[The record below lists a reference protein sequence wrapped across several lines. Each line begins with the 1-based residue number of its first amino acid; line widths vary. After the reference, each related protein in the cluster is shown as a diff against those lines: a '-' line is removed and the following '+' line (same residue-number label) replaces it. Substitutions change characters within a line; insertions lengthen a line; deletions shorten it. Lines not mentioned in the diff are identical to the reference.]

1 MASKKYTLLAGLIC
15 LLVSSAFSQ
24 AQIRSYEDSSVIPT
38 KRMPQHTEFIN
49 GTYNYPAKPRN
60 QWEIGIKGGLSTISG
75 DVRSRLPSGGFGIHV
90 RKALGYVFSIRMEYD
105 WLNARG
111 LNFSPSDGFRRNP
124 VLGQIYTSAV
134 PGGGFLQNTIY
145 YNYKTNIQDLGL
157 HGVVTLNNIRFHKAK
172 TGVNFYAFGGIAGVT
187 YAANYNALN
196 SNGQP
201 YDFTGVPAATY
212 SNKKD
217 AIKYLKD
224 NVLDDSYETQ
234 AERDPLQPK
243 LGDRPFK
250 VAFEFGGGVQFK
262 INNRFNIAL
271 EDKVTLP
278 KTDVLDGQQWQE
290 NFGNGNVGAIAQSRD
305 YDTYN
310 FLSVGLNYNLGAKSV
325 EPLWWLNP
333 LDYAYSEI
341 RKPKLM
347 IMPKPILPDADGDGV
362 TDQFDQEQTP
372 QGCPVDTHGVSRD
385 TDGDGVPDCKDKEL
399 VTPTI
404 CQPVD
409 ADGVGKCPCPDTS
422 CYAGLIKATE
432 TGCDTKLGALP
443 SVTFTGKSVN
453 LSKDN
458 QSLLASVGARMRN
471 NPECKVV
478 VVGYCNSTKQEQQ
491 LSWDR
496 VNAVINYL
504 VEKEGIS
511 ADRFIFQ
518 YGQDGG
524 DCNTVDL
531 RGAASGEEGPNTVPA
546 PHPNL
551 RKTK

>member
-1 MASKKYTLLAGLIC
+1 MASKKYTLLAGLFC
-15 LLVSSAFSQ
+15 LLVFSAFSQ

-60 QWEIGIKGGLSTISG
+60 QWELGFKVGNSSVSG
-75 DVRSRLPSGGFGIHV
+75 DIRSRLPNLGLGVHV
-90 RKALGYVFSIRMEYD
+90 RKAFGYVFSMRLEYD

-111 LNFSPSDGFRRNP
+111 LNFAASDGFRRNP
-124 VLGQIYTSAV
+124 VLSQIYTSPAGV
-134 PGGGFLQNTIY
+134 LLQNSIF
-145 YNYKTNIQDLGL
+145 YNYKTNIENLGL
-157 HGVVTLNNIRFHKAK
+157 HGIVTLNNIRFHKSK
-172 TGVNFYAFGGIAGVT
+172 TGINFYGFGGIAGVA
-187 YAANYNALN
+187 YVAKYDALN
-196 SNGQP
+196 SNGLP
-201 YDFTGVPAATY
+201 YDFTGITSATY
-212 SNKKD
+212 PNRKST
-217 AIKYLKD
+217 IKALK
-224 NVLDDSYETQ
+224 NLLDGKYETR
-234 AERDPLQPK
+234 AEQDPLQPK
-243 LGDRPFK
+243 LGNRPFK
-250 VAFEFGGGVQFK
+250 VAFEVGVGTQIK
-262 INNRFNIAL
+262 LNNKFNIAI
-271 EDKVTLP
+271 EDKLTAP
-278 KTDVLDGQQWQE
+278 KTDLLDGQQWQE
-290 NFGNGNVGAIAQSRD
+290 NYGNGNVGGIAQTRD
-305 YDTYN
+305 MDIYN

-325 EPLWWLNP
+325 EPLWWINP

-372 QGCPVDTHGVSRD
+372 QGCPVDTHGVSLD
-385 TDGDGVPDCKDKEL
+385 TDGDGVPDCKDKEKI
-399 VTPTI
+399 TPTI

-422 CYAGLIKATE
+422 CYAGLIKANTE
-432 TGCDTKLGALP
+432 GCDVKLGALP
-443 SVTFTGKSVN
+443 SCSFTGKSVT
-453 LSKDN
+453 LSKDA
-458 QSLLASVGARMRN
+458 QSLLATVGARMRN
-471 NPECKVV
+471 TPECKVV

-518 YGQDGG
+518 YGQEGG